1 MSIEMQELYKRFG
14 ERYAA
19 DPVQTGDL
27 VLLKPRR
34 LRVFLQDHPQSEPLI
49 HWNGDG
55 I

>member
-27 VLLKPRR
+27 VFLKLRQ
-34 LRVFLQDHPQSEPLI
+34 LRVFLRENPQSELLI